1 MARTANRDHETTF
14 SPCTIGRDICI
25 TGLLVCL
32 VVSYLIFS
40 GAITPAW
47 YLPAIIGA
55 SGLIDLIDSFRGG
68 KDG

>member
-1 MARTANRDHETTF
+1 MARTADRDHQATF
-14 SPCTIGRDICI
+14 GDCPIGRDICI
-25 TGLLVCL
+25 VGLLVCL
-32 VVSYLIFS
+32 VVSYLVFS

-55 SGLIDLIDSFRGG
+55 SGLVDLIDSFRGG